1 MGPLAPPYPYFN
13 IGPTGAED
21 TLANTLTKSQLQQ
34 RTNLITTYQEYQ
46 SQQALMVIVNYH
58 MVDIINNII
67 QLLINNTGR
76 TKYVY
81 YLQIPPSLLA
91 DNIPNILSTITYASL
106 KPQVVQN
113 LINSLQLKF
122 PDLLIILDR
131 QNTFVILDWT

>member
-34 RTNLITTYQEYQ
+34 RTNLIATYQEYQ

-67 QLLINNTGR
+67 QLLINNNGR

-81 YLQIPPSLLA
+81 YLQIPPTLLR
-91 DNIPNILSTITYASL
+91 DKIPNLLSTTTYAAL
-106 KPQVVQN
+106 RPQMIPI
-113 LINSLQLKF
+113 LINTLQQKF
-122 PDLLIILDR
+122 TDSLIILD
-131 QNTFVILDWT
+131 QQETYIIVDWT